1 MFFFWFRILSMYH
14 IEFTHHISLGS
25 LAFLMTLTFLKNA
38 CQMFCRI
45 SLNCDFSDF
54 LVIRLE
60 LQALRRL
67 QNKVLFCAI
76 LITLRSRHPI
86 KMIYHCWYWLSSP
99 SSVCHVSPLQS
110 YSLFPLSILH
120 YLERRHYVQPTL

>member
-1 MFFFWFRILSMYH
+1 MFFFGPGSYPWYH

-25 LAFLMTLTFLKNA
+25 LAFLMTLIFLNST
-38 CQMFCRI
+38 CQIFCRI

-76 LITLRSRHPI
+76 LITLRSRPPI
-86 KMIYHCWYWLSSP
+86 KTIYHCWYWLSSP